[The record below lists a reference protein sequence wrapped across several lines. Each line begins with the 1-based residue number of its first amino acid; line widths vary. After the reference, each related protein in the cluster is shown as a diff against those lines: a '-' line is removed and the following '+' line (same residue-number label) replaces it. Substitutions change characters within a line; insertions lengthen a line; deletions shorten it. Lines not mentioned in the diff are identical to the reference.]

1 MYTVYAEL
9 NQANNYGKAVIHMA
23 KNKKSPLV
31 TYSAENNETAHA
43 KHSKATTL
51 TVDVNRLVNDLVDRC
66 VLEATRRAAAEARL
80 ALMEPRGREAVE
92 VEFEEVGE

>member
-1 MYTVYAEL
+1 MS
-9 NQANNYGKAVIHMA
+9 KR
-23 KNKKSPLV
+23 KSTSLAS
-31 TYSAENNETAHA
+31 YSVENNETAHA
-43 KHSKATTL
+43 KHGKATPL

-80 ALMEPRGREAVE
+80 ALMEPEGREAVE

>member
-1 MYTVYAEL
+1 MS
-9 NQANNYGKAVIHMA
+9 KR
-23 KNKKSPLV
+23 KSTSLAS
-31 TYSAENNETAHA
+31 YSVENNGTAHA
-43 KHSKATTL
+43 KHGKTTTL

-80 ALMEPRGREAVE
+80 ALMEHRGREAVE